1 MEYVAI
7 VIVLALLQYFVFGLL
22 VGRARAKFDVHAPA
36 VTGHPVFER
45 YYRVHQNTLELMIM
59 FIPAIVLFG
68 YWVRPD
74 LGAGIGFVYVI
85 GRVIYLRAYISDPA
99 RRGLGFGLSVL
110 PILIL
115 LIGGGIAAV
124 LSLL

>member
-1 MEYVAI
+1 MEFVAI

-36 VTGHPVFER
+36 ITGHPVFER

-85 GRVIYLRAYISDPA
+85 GRFIYLRAYISDPA
-99 RRGLGFGLSVL
+99 RRGLGFGLSIL

>member
-1 MEYVAI
+1 MEFVAI

-22 VGRARAKFDVHAPA
+22 VGRARSKFDVHAPA

-85 GRVIYLRAYISDPA
+85 GRFIYLRAYISDPA
-99 RRGLGFGLSVL
+99 RRGLGFGLSIL

>member
-1 MEYVAI
+1 MEFVAI

>member
-22 VGRARAKFDVHAPA
+22 VGKARGEYKVAAPA
-36 VTGHPVFER
+36 ITGHPVFER
-45 YYRVHQNTLELMIM
+45 YYRVHQNTLEMLVI

-68 YWVRPD
+68 YWIRPD
-74 LGAGIGFVYVI
+74 LGAGIGAVYLV
-85 GRVIYLRAYISDPA
+85 GRIVYLRAYVSDPGT
-99 RRGLGFGLSVL
+99 RSLGFGLSIL
-110 PILIL
+110 PTLIL

-124 LSLL
+124 ISLL

>member
-1 MEYVAI
+1 MEFVAI

-59 FIPAIVLFG
+59 FIPAVVLFG

-99 RRGLGFGLSVL
+99 RRGLGFGLSIL
-110 PILIL
+110 PILVL
-115 LIGGGIAAV
+115 LIGGGVAAL

>member
-1 MEYVAI
+1 MEFVAI

-22 VGRARAKFDVHAPA
+22 VGRARSKFDVHAPA

-74 LGAGIGFVYVI
+74 LGAGIGFIYVI

-99 RRGLGFGLSVL
+99 RRGLGFGLSIL
-110 PILIL
+110 PILVL
-115 LIGGGIAAV
+115 LIGGGIAAI

>member
-1 MEYVAI
+1 MEFVAI

-22 VGRARAKFDVHAPA
+22 VGRARSKFDVHAPA

-99 RRGLGFGLSVL
+99 RRGLGFGLSIL
-110 PILIL
+110 PILVL

>member
-1 MEYVAI
+1 MEFVAI

-22 VGRARAKFDVHAPA
+22 VGRARARFDVHAPA
-36 VTGHPVFER
+36 ITGHPVFER

-68 YWVRPD
+68 YWIRPD
-74 LGAGIGFVYVI
+74 LGAAIGFVYVI

-99 RRGLGFGLSVL
+99 RRGLGFGLSIL
-110 PILIL
+110 PILVL

>member
-22 VGRARAKFDVHAPA
+22 VGRARAKFGVHAPA
-36 VTGHPVFER
+36 ITGHPVFER

-99 RRGLGFGLSVL
+99 QRGLGFGLSVL
-110 PILIL
+110 PILVL

>member
-1 MEYVAI
+1 MEFVAI

-36 VTGHPVFER
+36 ITGHPVFER

>member
-1 MEYVAI
+1 MEFVAI

-36 VTGHPVFER
+36 ITGHPVFER

-85 GRVIYLRAYISDPA
+85 GRIIYLRAYISDPA
-99 RRGLGFGLSVL
+99 RRGLGFGLSIL
-110 PILIL
+110 PILVL
-115 LIGGGIAAV
+115 LIGGGIAAI

>member
-1 MEYVAI
+1 MEFVAI

-36 VTGHPVFER
+36 ITGHPVFER

-99 RRGLGFGLSVL
+99 RRGLGFGLSIV

>member
-1 MEYVAI
+1 MEFVAI

-74 LGAGIGFVYVI
+74 MGAGIGFVYVI

-99 RRGLGFGLSVL
+99 RRGLGFGLSIL
-110 PILIL
+110 PILVL
-115 LIGGGIAAV
+115 LIGGGVAAL

>member
-7 VIVLALLQYFVFGLL
+7 VIVLALLQYFAFGLL
-22 VGRARAKFDVHAPA
+22 VGRARGKFNVHAPA
-36 VTGHPVFER
+36 ITGHPVFER

-68 YWVRPD
+68 YWIRPD
-74 LGAGIGFVYVI
+74 LGAGLGFVYVI
-85 GRVIYLRAYISDPA
+85 GRVIYLRAYIGDPA
-99 RRGLGFGLSVL
+99 RRGLGFALSVL

-115 LIGGGIAAV
+115 LIGGGIAAI

>member
-1 MEYVAI
+1 MEFVAI

-36 VTGHPVFER
+36 ITGHPVFER

-99 RRGLGFGLSVL
+99 RRGLGFGLSIL

>member
-1 MEYVAI
+1 MEFVAI

-85 GRVIYLRAYISDPA
+85 GRIIYLRAYISDPA
-99 RRGLGFGLSVL
+99 RRGLGFGLSIL

>member
-7 VIVLALLQYFVFGLL
+7 VIVLALLQYFAFGLL
-22 VGRARAKFDVHAPA
+22 VGRARGKFNVHAPA
-36 VTGHPVFER
+36 ITGHPVFER

-68 YWVRPD
+68 YWIRPD

-85 GRVIYLRAYISDPA
+85 GRVIYLRAYIGDPA
-99 RRGLGFGLSVL
+99 RRGLGFALSIL

-115 LIGGGIAAV
+115 LIGGGIAAI

>member
-1 MEYVAI
+1 MEFVAI

-59 FIPAIVLFG
+59 FIPAVVLFG